1 MIIAVDGPV
10 ASGKGTISR
19 ALAAHY
25 GLPHLD
31 TGALYRAVAVTLLDQ
46 SPDDF
51 TQTDAISAAR
61 ALDLDLIHDPRIRT
75 AAAGAWASRVAAIGP
90 VRAALFD
97 VQRNFALQ
105 DGGAVL
111 DGRDIGTVVCPEA
124 DVKLFVSAQPHER
137 AQRRQRELAAQGEDI
152 GFADMLAQILER
164 DARDSQRSDA
174 PLLPAQDAHL
184 LDTTGLSIEAAIEK
198 ARLIVVRAYLAS
210 SKA

>member
-1 MIIAVDGPV
+1 
-10 ASGKGTISR
+10 
-19 ALAAHY
+19 
-25 GLPHLD
+25 
-31 TGALYRAVAVTLLDQ
+31 
-46 SPDDF
+46 
-51 TQTDAISAAR
+51 
-61 ALDLDLIHDPRIRT
+61 
-75 AAAGAWASRVAAIGP
+75 VAAIGP

-198 ARLIVVRAYLAS
+198 ARLIVDRAYLAS